1 MLVNNVVLLVILNK
15 FEPNCMLANVNKF
28 KPYKYV
34 DQVVSKPI
42 VNQTSQKYVEINNAP
57 NTTLTIKPIY
67 WNVNQTK
74 SLMKK
79 QANEMSQLE

>member
-1 MLVNNVVLLVILNK
+1 
-15 FEPNCMLANVNKF
+15 MLANVNKF

-67 WNVNQTK
+67 
-74 SLMKK
+74 
-79 QANEMSQLE
+79 